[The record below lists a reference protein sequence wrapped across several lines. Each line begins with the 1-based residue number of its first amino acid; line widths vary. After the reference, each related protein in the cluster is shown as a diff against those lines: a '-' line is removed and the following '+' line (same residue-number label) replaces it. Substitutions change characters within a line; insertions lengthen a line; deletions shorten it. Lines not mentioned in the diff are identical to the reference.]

1 MPFTAARKPEEE
13 PVNPAG
19 SSVPPLRKI
28 FTQRSSMKSTSKSL
42 VIVESPA
49 KARTIRKFLGDNY
62 EIEASIGHVRDLP
75 QGAKEL
81 PEKYRGEDWAYLGVD
96 VDHDFEP
103 VYIVSKEKKKQV
115 DKLKALLKEADELY
129 LATDE
134 DREGEAISWHLC
146 QVLKP
151 KVPVHRLVFHE
162 ITKKAI
168 LSALE
173 NPRQINESLVRA
185 QETRRILDRLFGY
198 DVSPLLWRKVRPKLS
213 AGRVQSVAVR
223 LIVDRERQRMAFR
236 SATYW
241 DLLGLF
247 ETKQKQNFHA
257 SLESVN
263 GRRIPTSRDFDANT
277 GVLKN
282 PDCLQMTEAEV
293 HALLERLEKTQ
304 EAKVTRVENKD
315 FVQRPPAP
323 FTTSTLQQEANR
335 KYGFTARRTMTAAQ
349 SLYENG
355 YITYM
360 RTDSTA
366 LSEEALNASR
376 DLVRQIYGK
385 EYLPAAPRHYQT
397 KVKNAQEAHEAIR
410 PAGTAFRIPEEV
422 RGSLS
427 PDEFKLFDMIWKRT
441 VACQMVDAVGQRK
454 TIALRLD
461 DAEFTT
467 SGKTITF
474 PGYLRAY
481 IEGTD
486 EMDDQDGER
495 ILPPVSEGE
504 ILSCREL
511 DPKVHTTQPPNRFS
525 EAALTRTLEEKGIG
539 RPSTYASIIE
549 TILARNYV
557 FKRGNVLIP
566 TWVAFAVCKLLETH
580 LPDLIDYQFTAEME
594 DDLDAISRG
603 EREWIDYL
611 HEFYFGDETSPE
623 SQSGGKKNERK
634 KETVPGLRPLLANM
648 LDQIDAREISTIG
661 IGTPE
666 DGEPLHV
673 RVGRYGP
680 FLEQGETR
688 VSIPESMA
696 PDELTVEKG
705 LELLANAHQGEEPL
719 GMDPE
724 SGKPIYVKVGRYGPY
739 IQCGDADDEEK
750 PRNAS
755 LLKGMDPA
763 EVDLETAVKLLQ
775 LPRTLGVHPDD
786 GAEITASNGR
796 YGPYVKWNEETRSLP
811 DDISPIDVTLEQ
823 ALQILAQPKNRR
835 GAGTQRTATARQAAK
850 VLGKS
855 PVTEEDVRMLA
866 GRFGPYVT
874 DGTTNASLP
883 RTANP
888 EELTLEE
895 ALELLAARAAKGPAK
910 KKAAKKAVKKT
921 AKKAVKKA
929 AEKTEKVSAAAKKVT
944 KKAAKKTTA
953 KKTVKK
959 AAKKVTKKAAKKTVK
974 KTAKKAVK
982 KTAAAEE

>member
-1 MPFTAARKPEEE
+1 
-13 PVNPAG
+13 
-19 SSVPPLRKI
+19 
-28 FTQRSSMKSTSKSL
+28 MKSTSKSL

-75 QGAKEL
+75 QGTKEI
-81 PEKYRGEDWAYLGVD
+81 PEKYRDEDWAYLGVD

-103 VYIVSKEKKKQV
+103 VYVVSKEKKKQV
-115 DKLKALLKEADELY
+115 DKLKSLLKEADQLY

-151 KVPVHRLVFHE
+151 KVPVKRLVFHE

-168 LSALE
+168 LNSLD
-173 NPRQINESLVRA
+173 NPREINESLVRA

-241 DLLGLF
+241 NLIGLF
-247 ETKQKQNFHA
+247 ETKDAQQFQA
-257 SLESVN
+257 SLEAVN
-263 GRRIPTSRDFDANT
+263 GRKIPTSRDFDSST
-277 GVLKN
+277 GELKN
-282 PDCLQMTEAEV
+282 KDCLQMTETEV
-293 HALLERLEKTQ
+293 RELLERLEKVD
-304 EAKVTRVENKD
+304 EAVITRVENKD
-315 FVQRPPAP
+315 FTQRPPAP

-335 KYGFTARRTMTAAQ
+335 KYGFTARRTMTVAQ

-355 YITYM
+355 FITYM

-366 LSEEALNASR
+366 LSDEAVNASR
-376 DLVRQIYGK
+376 ELVAQCFGK
-385 EYLPAAPRHYQT
+385 EFLPPQPRKYQT

-410 PAGTAFRIPEEV
+410 PAGTSFRMPDEV
-422 RGSLS
+422 RGMVSA
-427 PDEFKLFDMIWKRT
+427 DEFKLFDMIWKRT
-441 VACQMVDAVGQRK
+441 IACQMVDAVGQRK
-454 TIALRLD
+454 TIDLRLD
-461 DAEFTT
+461 NADFST

-486 EMDDQDGER
+486 EIDEADGER
-495 ILPPVSEGE
+495 ILPQVALGDE
-504 ILSCREL
+504 LKCCDL

-525 EAALTRTLEEKGIG
+525 EAALTRMLEEKGIG

-603 EREWIDYL
+603 EREWVDYL
-611 HEFYFGDETSPE
+611 QEFYFGDETSAKDGN
-623 SQSGGKKNERK
+623 SGKKD
-634 KETVPGLRPLLANM
+634 TVPGLRPLLANM
-648 LDQIDAREISTIG
+648 LDKIDAREISTIP
-661 IGTPE
+661 IGTPR
-666 DGEPLHV
+666 DGGEPLCV

-680 FLEQGETR
+680 FLEQGEAR
-688 VSIPESMA
+688 ASVPETMA

-705 LELLANAHQGEEPL
+705 LELLLNAHQGEEPL

-739 IQCGDADDEEK
+739 IQCGDSEDEEK

-763 EVDLETAVKLLQ
+763 EVDLETAIKLLQ
-775 LPRTLGVHPDD
+775 LPRILGVHPDD
-786 GAEITASNGR
+786 GAEIIASNGR
-796 YGPYVKWNEETRSLP
+796 YGPYVKWNEETRSLS
-811 DDISPIDVTLEQ
+811 DEVSPIDVTLEQ
-823 ALQILAQPKNRR
+823 ALQILAQPKSRR
-835 GAGTQRTATARQAAK
+835 GAAGASKAASSKESAK
-850 VLGKS
+850 VLGVS
-855 PVTEEDVRMLA
+855 EVTGKDVRLLA

-874 DGTTNASLP
+874 DGATNASLP
-883 RTANP
+883 KTMSS
-888 EELTLEE
+888 ELITLDE
-895 ALELLAARAAKGPAK
+895 ALELLAVRAAKGPVK
-910 KKAAKKAVKKT
+910 KKAAKKAVKKVT
-921 AKKAVKKA
+921 EKA
-929 AEKTEKVSAAAKKVT
+929 ASVTKKVT
-944 KKAAKKTTA
+944 KKSAKKTV

-959 AAKKVTKKAAKKTVK
+959 AAKKTTK

-982 KTAAAEE
+982 KTVKKTSD